1 MAVDKATKEQDEL
14 ELYQIDDKAIV
25 PFFQKHLEELRQF
38 IRDHQQ
44 RDHLCLLVLLK
55 QFIRTYRMPFNMQ
68 RYMEVQRTFIQR
80 SLHDKIQDRQ
90 LAVSHWIQEFAGRH
104 RNRMIQLQCLYLDR
118 VKEQLLPEIEKMLEN
133 RIDHLQDKLGE
144 QGSAPCASATES
156 NSPSDAPSDNHT
168 PNDNQPSSN

>member
-1 MAVDKATKEQDEL
+1 MAVDEATKKQDEL

-38 IRDHQQ
+38 IHEHRQD
-44 RDHLCLLVLLK
+44 RLNLLVLLK

-118 VKEQLLPEIEKMLEN
+118 VKDQLLPEIEKMLAN
-133 RIDHLQDKLGE
+133 RIDHLQEKLDE
-144 QGSAPCASATES
+144 
-156 NSPSDAPSDNHT
+156 NSDAKNDEKKDDNL
-168 PNDNQPSSN
+168 

>member
-38 IRDHQQ
+38 IHDHQCN
-44 RDHLCLLVLLK
+44 DHLCLLVLLK

-90 LAVSHWIQEFAGRH
+90 QAVSHWIQEFAGRH

-118 VKEQLLPEIEKMLEN
+118 VKDRLLPEIEKLLEN
-133 RIDHLQDKLGE
+133 RIDHLQEKLGE
-144 QGSAPCASATES
+144 NKTEPQSTPS
-156 NSPSDAPSDNHT
+156 NESQNV
-168 PNDNQPSSN
+168 

>member
-38 IRDHQQ
+38 IHDHQCN
-44 RDHLCLLVLLK
+44 DHLCLLVLLK

-90 LAVSHWIQEFAGRH
+90 QAVSHWIQEFAGRH

-118 VKEQLLPEIEKMLEN
+118 VKDRLLPEIEKLLEN
-133 RIDHLQDKLGE
+133 RCL
-144 QGSAPCASATES
+144 
-156 NSPSDAPSDNHT
+156 SDTCIMGVFPYFR
-168 PNDNQPSSN
+168 SSS

>member
-1 MAVDKATKEQDEL
+1 MAVDEATKKQDEL

-38 IRDHQQ
+38 IDEHRHE
-44 RDHLCLLVLLK
+44 RLNLLVLLK

-68 RYMEVQRTFIQR
+68 RYMEVQRTFIQQ

-90 LAVSHWIQEFAGRH
+90 QAVSHWIQEFAGRH

-118 VKEQLLPEIEKMLEN
+118 VKDKLLPEIEKMLAN
-133 RIDHLQDKLGE
+133 RIDHLQEKLDENNG
-144 QGSAPCASATES
+144 QNNPPPPQ
-156 NSPSDAPSDNHT
+156 NP
-168 PNDNQPSSN
+168 

>member
-1 MAVDKATKEQDEL
+1 MAVDEATKKQDEL

-38 IRDHQQ
+38 IHEHRND
-44 RDHLCLLVLLK
+44 RLSLLVLLK

-90 LAVSHWIQEFAGRH
+90 QAVSHWIQEFAGRH

-118 VKEQLLPEIEKMLEN
+118 VKDRLLPEIEKMLAN
-133 RIDHLQDKLGE
+133 RIDHLQEELGE
-144 QGSAPCASATES
+144 RH
-156 NSPSDAPSDNHT
+156 SDAASSAETNSAEAQTSPDN
-168 PNDNQPSSN
+168 DQQ

>member
-1 MAVDKATKEQDEL
+1 MAVDEATKKQDEL

-38 IRDHQQ
+38 IHEHCQDR
-44 RDHLCLLVLLK
+44 LNLLVLLK

-118 VKEQLLPEIEKMLEN
+118 VKDQLLPEIEKMLAN
-133 RIDHLQDKLGE
+133 RIDHLQDKLDNRD
-144 QGSAPCASATES
+144 ES
-156 NSPSDAPSDNHT
+156 NNPPPPPEN
-168 PNDNQPSSN
+168 PVQ

>member
-1 MAVDKATKEQDEL
+1 MAVDEATKKQDEL

-38 IRDHQQ
+38 IDEHRHE
-44 RDHLCLLVLLK
+44 HLSLLVLLK

-68 RYMEVQRTFIQR
+68 RYMEVQRTFIQQ

-90 LAVSHWIQEFAGRH
+90 QAVSHWIQEFAGRH

-118 VKEQLLPEIEKMLEN
+118 VKDKLLPEIEKMLAN
-133 RIDHLQDKLGE
+133 RIDHLQEKLDENNG
-144 QGSAPCASATES
+144 QNNPPPPQ
-156 NSPSDAPSDNHT
+156 NP
-168 PNDNQPSSN
+168 

>member
-1 MAVDKATKEQDEL
+1 MAVDEATKKQDEL

-38 IRDHQQ
+38 IHEHRND
-44 RDHLCLLVLLK
+44 RLSLLVLLK

-90 LAVSHWIQEFAGRH
+90 QAVSHWIQEFAGRH

-118 VKEQLLPEIEKMLEN
+118 VKDRLLPEIEKMLAN
-133 RIDHLQDKLGE
+133 RIDHLQEKLDE
-144 QGSAPCASATES
+144 
-156 NSPSDAPSDNHT
+156 NSDAKNDEKKDDNL
-168 PNDNQPSSN
+168 

>member
-25 PFFQKHLEELRQF
+25 PFFQKHLEELQQF
-38 IRDHQQ
+38 IHDHQCN
-44 RDHLCLLVLLK
+44 DHLCLLVLLK

-90 LAVSHWIQEFAGRH
+90 QAVSHWIQEFAGRH

-118 VKEQLLPEIEKMLEN
+118 VKDRLLPEIEKLLEN
-133 RIDHLQDKLGE
+133 RIDHLQEKLE
-144 QGSAPCASATES
+144 ENKAES
-156 NSPSDAPSDNHT
+156 QSTPSNESQNV
-168 PNDNQPSSN
+168 

>member
-1 MAVDKATKEQDEL
+1 MAVDEATKKQDEL

-38 IRDHQQ
+38 IHDHE
-44 RDHLCLLVLLK
+44 HNNLCLLVLLK

-90 LAVSHWIQEFAGRH
+90 QAVSHWIQEFAGRH

-118 VKEQLLPEIEKMLEN
+118 VKDRLLPEIEKLLEN
-133 RIDHLQDKLGE
+133 RIDHLQEKLDE
-144 QGSAPCASATES
+144 QHSEQASHDSANP
-156 NSPSDAPSDNHT
+156 
-168 PNDNQPSSN
+168 

>member
-1 MAVDKATKEQDEL
+1 MAVDEATKKQDEL

-38 IRDHQQ
+38 IQDHQQ
-44 RDHLCLLVLLK
+44 NNLCVLVLLK

-68 RYMEVQRTFIQR
+68 RYMDVQRTFIQR

-90 LAVSHWIQEFAGRH
+90 QAVSHWIQEFAGRH

-118 VKEQLLPEIEKMLEN
+118 VKDRLLPEIEKLLEN
-133 RIDHLQDKLGE
+133 RIEHLQEKLDE
-144 QGSAPCASATES
+144 QNSS
-156 NSPSDAPSDNHT
+156 NDH
-168 PNDNQPSSN
+168 PSSST